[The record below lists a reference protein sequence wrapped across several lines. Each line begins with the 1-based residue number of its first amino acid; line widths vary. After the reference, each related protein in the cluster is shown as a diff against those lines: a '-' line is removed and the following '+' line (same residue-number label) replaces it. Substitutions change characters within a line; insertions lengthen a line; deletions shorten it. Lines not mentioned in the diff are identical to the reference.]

1 LGFRK
6 IHLLAGII
14 LLFLLGQT
22 KVFFPE
28 AKAQL
33 TVAEFNVRLEE
44 MEKENAA
51 LRQEIEEETL
61 KIPED
66 KPFSSLDPA
75 IPSPEFGDRSISMED
90 SAGQISVVESAVS
103 LPQDSASK
111 KKLSEMLQESERMV
125 SVDRKYD
132 SVMLN
137 MAQDDLEA
145 ELARYK
151 NWQWSKD
158 SFTFTP
164 YVWFWLTGT
173 HETNRMF
180 AGDYPLWVQNGD
192 QSHTYFDMKST
203 RLGLNVT
210 APEMDCLPGVK
221 VTGVFE
227 TDFQNNYVLENRGD
241 MELRKAYIQLQ
252 NDEFMFLFGQTW
264 ELLSPLYPT
273 VLNWG
278 YGSAG
283 GNFGFRRAQVRY
295 DRYFKRNNGR
305 FAVQGCLLTPLTSNF
320 TEADGTVYSGKVGRY
335 PECQLR
341 FERTFGK
348 TDLWDS
354 AMFAVGGKIAEKE
367 YVKVGDEFHRTSWAF
382 TADMKVQFNDRFFV
396 LGEFYV
402 GELLAINCA
411 GIMQD
416 LNPQTREDV
425 GSTGGWFALGWNLT
439 PEVHYSVGY
448 SIDNPWNSKLSKGM
462 KGKNY
467 FIFTNI
473 SRDITK
479 SINVGFEYEYFE
491 TEYVETNHAHSHIF
505 MICTMVKI

>member
-1 LGFRK
+1 M
-6 IHLLAGII
+6 
-14 LLFLLGQT
+14 FLLGQT

-164 YVWFWLTGT
+164 YVWFWLTG
-173 HETNRMF
+173 
-180 AGDYPLWVQNGD
+180 
-192 QSHTYFDMKST
+192 
-203 RLGLNVT
+203 
-210 APEMDCLPGVK
+210 
-221 VTGVFE
+221 
-227 TDFQNNYVLENRGD
+227 
-241 MELRKAYIQLQ
+241 
-252 NDEFMFLFGQTW
+252 
-264 ELLSPLYPT
+264 
-273 VLNWG
+273 
-278 YGSAG
+278 
-283 GNFGFRRAQVRY
+283 
-295 DRYFKRNNGR
+295 
-305 FAVQGCLLTPLTSNF
+305 
-320 TEADGTVYSGKVGRY
+320 
-335 PECQLR
+335 
-341 FERTFGK
+341 
-348 TDLWDS
+348 
-354 AMFAVGGKIAEKE
+354 
-367 YVKVGDEFHRTSWAF
+367 
-382 TADMKVQFNDRFFV
+382 
-396 LGEFYV
+396 
-402 GELLAINCA
+402 
-411 GIMQD
+411 
-416 LNPQTREDV
+416 
-425 GSTGGWFALGWNLT
+425 
-439 PEVHYSVGY
+439 
-448 SIDNPWNSKLSKGM
+448 
-462 KGKNY
+462 
-467 FIFTNI
+467 
-473 SRDITK
+473 
-479 SINVGFEYEYFE
+479 
-491 TEYVETNHAHSHIF
+491 
-505 MICTMVKI
+505 

>member
-1 LGFRK
+1 M
-6 IHLLAGII
+6 
-14 LLFLLGQT
+14 FLLGQT

-132 SVMLN
+132 TVMLK

-158 SFTFTP
+158 RFTFTP